1 MRLKHCL
8 LILSSIAILSACK
21 KNAPTERDITG
32 SITITSPS
40 TIGAIYLNGNILK
53 IQGEA
58 SDLNLLSS
66 VKVEI
71 RNKSTS
77 AILFQASSNT
87 GNVDNFAFLWNWT
100 VSGIT
105 GPITATVTIFA
116 VDKLSNEITEEREV
130 TLDI

>member
-8 LILSSIAILSACK
+8 VILSSIVILSACK
-21 KNAPTERDITG
+21 KSVPAERDILG

-40 TIGAIYLNGNILK
+40 SLGIYLNGTNLR

-58 SDLNLLSS
+58 SDLNLLTS
-66 VKVEI
+66 VRVEV
-71 RNKSTS
+71 RNKSTN

-100 VSGIT
+100 ISGVT
-105 GPITATVTIFA
+105 APITATVKVFA
-116 VDKLSNEITEEREV
+116 VDKLSNEITKEI
-130 TLDI
+130 DISLSV